1 MIPTLNFQMNGY
13 QPFGPIP
20 KVSSNAEAMKYP
32 SQPGNEDVLFDTNDN
47 EIAYFRSTDV
57 NGVVS
62 VDRRRCVPEPEPT
75 IQEMADQRYVSKDDF
90 KEFLATF
97 NDFRKE
103 ITDNVRKLTEAGAS
117 ISAVA
122 ANSKSS
128 GANDETAP
136 RVQKQVIHAAKRPKS
151 DSYDTTD
158 DGK

>member
-1 MIPTLNFQMNGY
+1 MIPTLNFNMNGY

-20 KVSSNAEAMKYP
+20 KVSSTADALKYP
-32 SQPGNEDVLFDTNDN
+32 TQLGNEDVLFDTNDP

-62 VDRRRCVPEPEPT
+62 VDRRRCIPEPEPT

-103 ITDNVRKLTEAGAS
+103 MTDNVRKLTEAGAS

-128 GANDETAP
+128 GADDETAP

-151 DSYDTTD
+151 DSYDATD